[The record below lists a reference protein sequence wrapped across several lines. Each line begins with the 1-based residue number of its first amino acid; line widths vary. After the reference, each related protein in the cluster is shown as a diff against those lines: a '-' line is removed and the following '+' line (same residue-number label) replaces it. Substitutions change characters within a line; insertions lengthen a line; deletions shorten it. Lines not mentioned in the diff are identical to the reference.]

1 MNENP
6 LIRNPLIGKSNEK
19 NIAHSVLLNKSSL
32 IRNPFNNIAVNDSLM
47 DKNSEKISSYKP
59 TVINNAP
66 NKIPIAKK
74 VINEKSDDKNTK
86 NFILMNKIAI

>member
-1 MNENP
+1 
-6 LIRNPLIGKSNEK
+6 
-19 NIAHSVLLNKSSL
+19 
-32 IRNPFNNIAVNDSLM
+32 M